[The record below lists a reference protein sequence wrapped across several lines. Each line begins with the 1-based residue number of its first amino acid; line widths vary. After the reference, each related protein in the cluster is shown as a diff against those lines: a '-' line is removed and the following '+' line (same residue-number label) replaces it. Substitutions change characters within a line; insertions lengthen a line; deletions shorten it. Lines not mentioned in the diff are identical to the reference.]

1 MGKKSLFLL
10 LLVISP
16 SLVAA
21 DKGKSAWWSTPLI
34 IVLYIGFFVF
44 AAGVAICVRRYRER
58 HLHHHDIP
66 RAPGLYPEEI
76 ESLPSLRFS
85 EMKLV
90 HELGKEDKQV
100 ECAVCLSE
108 FKDQEVLRI
117 LPDCFHVFHPD
128 CIAPWL
134 ATHFTCPVCRSS
146 LEHRQGSSVS
156 MSSIFDSTSGPFS
169 QRFDHSGDQHD
180 NHDDDHHV
188 TVDIDDQGSSSSHL
202 EVNLEDPPDSNG
214 IKILPRSYSTGD
226 LVVHMAE
233 NIISIT
239 RSTSLSSFFPK
250 QDSPKS
256 DYRTVVIKAEHWS
269 CKSPKSAISNCHE
282 TSTSE
287 S

>member
-58 HLHHHDIP
+58 HLHHHDNP

-76 ESLPSLRFS
+76 DSLPSLRFS

-90 HELGKEDKQV
+90 HQLGKEDKQV

-108 FKDQEVLRI
+108 FKDQEILRI

-134 ATHFTCPVCRSS
+134 ATHFTCPVCRLDFSIYFFCKHWLIIPLCLSIYFLIYMRIS
-146 LEHRQGSSVS
+146 LTMTV
-156 MSSIFDSTSGPFS
+156 FS
-169 QRFDHSGDQHD
+169 
-180 NHDDDHHV
+180 
-188 TVDIDDQGSSSSHL
+188 
-202 EVNLEDPPDSNG
+202 
-214 IKILPRSYSTGD
+214 
-226 LVVHMAE
+226 
-233 NIISIT
+233 
-239 RSTSLSSFFPK
+239 
-250 QDSPKS
+250 
-256 DYRTVVIKAEHWS
+256 
-269 CKSPKSAISNCHE
+269 
-282 TSTSE
+282 
-287 S
+287 